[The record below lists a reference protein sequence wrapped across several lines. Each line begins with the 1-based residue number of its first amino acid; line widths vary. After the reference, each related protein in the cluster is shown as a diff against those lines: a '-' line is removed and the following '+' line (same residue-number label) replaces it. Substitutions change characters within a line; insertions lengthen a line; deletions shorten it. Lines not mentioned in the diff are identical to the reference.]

1 VTIRVLIADDHAQF
15 RAMVAELLEDA
26 GFEVCAQA
34 ATGDRAIEL
43 AIEHEP
49 DVALL
54 DIRMRGDGIA
64 AARRIAA
71 ERPDTGILM
80 LTVSADAD
88 DVLDALQA
96 GARGY
101 VLKGASPDEIA
112 DAVRAVHEGE
122 GVIAPGVASVVVSEI
137 RRARERHLRTASG
150 ASVQLTE
157 REWAILELLDQG
169 KTTTMIAEDLFVAPV
184 TIRTH
189 IASLIRKLGV
199 EDRQDAL
206 AMFRTQRAA
215 QG

>member
-1 VTIRVLIADDHAQF
+1 
-15 RAMVAELLEDA
+15 
-26 GFEVCAQA
+26 
-34 ATGDRAIEL
+34 
-43 AIEHEP
+43 
-49 DVALL
+49 
-54 DIRMRGDGIA
+54 
-64 AARRIAA
+64 
-71 ERPDTGILM
+71 
-80 LTVSADAD
+80 
-88 DVLDALQA
+88 
-96 GARGY
+96 
-101 VLKGASPDEIA
+101 
-112 DAVRAVHEGE
+112 
-122 GVIAPGVASVVVSEI
+122 VVVSEI

-169 KTTTMIAEDLFVAPV
+169 KTTTMIAEALFVAPV